1 MELIEDAK
9 GDCRNCRAL
18 AVASNLAY
26 SPEPEG
32 IAGFRAQLGLEAHLL
47 SVGNTQVYLA
57 TNDNHIVVAF
67 RGTESPTSLDGLR
80 DCLLT
85 DAANLL
91 ILPEGDLGTDFV
103 AAGVGAKFHM
113 GFIRALADIW
123 DPLFAAVAT
132 ERKQND
138 RPIWITGHSLG
149 GALALLAAWRCKR
162 KFVPV
167 HQIYTFGAPM
177 IGNNLAA
184 EAFDRELPDR
194 IFRYVNLPDPVPKL
208 PTVSLIA
215 NHYCHCG
222 SEVLLGAVA
231 SATDATTSTVAFLQ
245 QMAGRTL
252 DGVLNATLIDD
263 IWRGLQERM
272 SAHFL
277 DNYQKLIAELP
288 ENSEKS
294 TS

>member
-1 MELIEDAK
+1 MPLELIEDAK
-9 GDCRNCRAL
+9 GDIRNCRVL

-26 SPEPEG
+26 LPEPAG
-32 IAGFRAQLGLEAHLL
+32 VDGFRSQLGLEARCLGAG
-47 SVGNTQVYLA
+47 STQAYVA
-57 TNDNHIVVAF
+57 TNENHIVAAF
-67 RGTESPTSLDGLR
+67 RGTRSPNSLDGLR

-85 DAANLL
+85 DAADLL

-113 GFIRALADIW
+113 GFIRALAAIW
-123 DPLFAAVAT
+123 DPLFAAVDA

-149 GALALLAAWRCKR
+149 GALAMLAAWRFKR

-184 EAFDRELPDR
+184 EAFDREFPDR
-194 IFRYVNLPDPVPKL
+194 VFRYVNFPDPVPKL

-222 SEVLLGAVA
+222 KEMMLGAVA
-231 SATDATTSTVAFLQ
+231 AGGAATDFFKQL
-245 QMAGRTL
+245 AGKTL
-252 DGVLNATLIDD
+252 DGILNATLIDD
-263 IWRGLQERM
+263 IWKGMQDRM

-277 DNYQKLIAELP
+277 DNYQKLIGERP
-288 ENSEKS
+288 KE
-294 TS
+294 T

>member
-1 MELIEDAK
+1 MAMELIEDAK
-9 GDCRNCRAL
+9 SDYRNCRAL

-26 SPEPEG
+26 LPEPEG
-32 IAGFRAQLGLEAHLL
+32 VEGFRSQLGLEAHCLKAG
-47 SVGNTQVYLA
+47 STQAYVA
-57 TNDNHIVVAF
+57 SNENHIVAAF
-67 RGTESPTSLDGLR
+67 RGTRSPNSLDGLR

-113 GFIRALADIW
+113 GFIRALAAIW
-123 DPLFAAVAT
+123 DPLFAAVDA

-149 GALALLAAWRCKR
+149 GALAMLAAWRFKR
-162 KFVPV
+162 KFVPL
-167 HQIYTFGAPM
+167 HQLYTFGAPM
-177 IGNNLAA
+177 IGNDLVAQ
-184 EAFDRELPDR
+184 AFDRELPER
-194 IFRYVNLPDPVPKL
+194 IFRYVNFPDPVPKL

-222 SEVLLGAVA
+222 KEMLLGAVA
-231 SATDATTSTVAFLQ
+231 AGGAVTDFFQ
-245 QMAGRTL
+245 QMASKTV
-252 DGVLNATLIDD
+252 DGILNATLIDD
-263 IWRGLQERM
+263 IWNGLQERM

-277 DNYQKLIAELP
+277 DSYQKLIGELP
-288 ENSEKS
+288 KEA
-294 TS
+294 

>member
-1 MELIEDAK
+1 MPVELIEDAK
-9 GDCRNCRAL
+9 GDYRNCRAL

-26 SPEPEG
+26 LPEPEG
-32 IAGFRAQLGLEAHLL
+32 VDGFRSQVGLEARRL
-47 SVGNTQVYLA
+47 SAGSTQAYVA
-57 TNDNHIVVAF
+57 TNENHIVVAF
-67 RGTESPTSLDGLR
+67 RGTESPNCLDGLR

-85 DAANLL
+85 DAADLL

-113 GFIRALADIW
+113 GFIRALAAIW
-123 DPLFAAVAT
+123 DALFAAVDA
-132 ERKQND
+132 ERKQNG

-149 GALALLAAWRCKR
+149 GALAMLAAWRFKR

-177 IGNNLAA
+177 IGNDLAA
-184 EAFDRELPDR
+184 GAFEREFPDR
-194 IFRYVNLPDPVPKL
+194 IFRYVNFPDPVPML

-222 SEVLLGAVA
+222 KEMMLGAVTA
-231 SATDATTSTVAFLQ
+231 GGATTDFFK
-245 QMAGRTL
+245 QMAGKTI
-252 DGVLNATLIDD
+252 DGILNATLIDD
-263 IWRGLQERM
+263 IWKGLQDRM

-277 DNYQKLIAELP
+277 DNYQKLIGEVQRQV
-288 ENSEKS
+288 
-294 TS
+294 

>member
-1 MELIEDAK
+1 MAMELIEDAK
-9 GDCRNCRAL
+9 GDYRNCRAL

-26 SPEPEG
+26 FPDPEG
-32 IAGFRAQLGLEAHLL
+32 VDGFRSQLGLEARCLNAG
-47 SVGNTQVYLA
+47 STQAYVA
-57 TNDNHIVVAF
+57 VNDNHIVAAF
-67 RGTESPTSLDGLR
+67 RGTRSPNSLDGLR

-113 GFIRALADIW
+113 GFIRARAAIW
-123 DPLFAAVAT
+123 DPLFAAVDA

-149 GALALLAAWRCKR
+149 GALAMLAAWRFKR

-184 EAFDRELPDR
+184 EAFDREFPDR
-194 IFRYVNLPDPVPKL
+194 IFRYVNFPDPVPKL

-215 NHYCHCG
+215 DYYCHCG
-222 SEVLLGAVA
+222 KEMLLG
-231 SATDATTSTVAFLQ
+231 TVAGAGNAAGDFFK
-245 QMAGRTL
+245 QMAGKTV
-252 DGVLNATLIDD
+252 DGILNATLIDD
-263 IWRGLQERM
+263 IWNGLQERM

-277 DNYQKLIAELP
+277 DNYQKLIGELP
-288 ENSEKS
+288 RE
-294 TS
+294 T